1 MVGGSQAQP
10 VSKPQTAHAS
20 EIKRVAM
27 RNGSAFTPITAGRR
41 ATGAWILATISYE
54 VTGTPVN
61 GQ

>member
-10 VSKPQTAHAS
+10 VSKPQAAHAS

-27 RNGSAFTPITAGRR
+27 GNSSAFTPITARRR
-41 ATGAWILATISYE
+41 AAGARILATVSYK

>member
-10 VSKPQTAHAS
+10 VSKPQAAHAS

-27 RNGSAFTPITAGRR
+27 GNSSAFAPVTAGRR
-41 ATGAWILATISYE
+41 AAGAWILATISYE
-54 VTGTPVN
+54 VTGTPVK